1 MRPLLATFTVS
12 NNKSRTIG
20 EFMKKLVAIVSVLFL
35 IISVQPA
42 NAAAKVKVANSSK
55 ISTKTGLVSISV
67 SGLPKEHGIYISQC
81 MGIEKGKTEPSA
93 CNPSKASKLWVS
105 NVPADLKMGATPG
118 TGKLSIKVDKYFKD
132 GDCIHTKCIIYVTND
147 HNATDKTFSQAIPFK
162 FGGINL
168 F

>member
-1 MRPLLATFTVS
+1 
-12 NNKSRTIG
+12 
-20 EFMKKLVAIVSVLFL
+20 MKKLAAIVSVLFL
-35 IISVQPA
+35 VLSVQPA

-55 ISTKTGLVSISV
+55 ISTKTGLVSITV

-81 MGIEKGKTEPSA
+81 MGIDKGKTEPAA
-93 CNPSKASKLWVS
+93 CNPAKASKLWVS

-118 TGKLSIKVDKYFKD
+118 TGRLSIKVDKYFKD

-147 HNATDKTFSQAIPFK
+147 HNATDKSFSQAIPFK

>member
-1 MRPLLATFTVS
+1 
-12 NNKSRTIG
+12 
-20 EFMKKLVAIVSVLFL
+20 MKKVVAL
-35 IISVQPA
+35 ISVVLLTLSAQPA
-42 NAAAKVKVANSSK
+42 QAAPKVTVLNPSKV
-55 ISTKTGLVSISV
+55 STKTGLVTITV
-67 SGLPKEHGIYISQC
+67 SGLPTTNGIYISQC
-81 MGIEKGKTEPSA
+81 MGIDKGKTEPAA

-105 NVPADLKMGATPG
+105 NVAADQKMGAKSG

-147 HNATDKTFSQAIPFK
+147 HNATDKTTTQAIPFK

>member
-1 MRPLLATFTVS
+1 
-12 NNKSRTIG
+12 
-20 EFMKKLVAIVSVLFL
+20 MKKLAAITSVLLL
-35 IISVQPA
+35 ILSAQPA
-42 NAAAKVKVANSSK
+42 NAAVKVKVANSSK
-55 ISTKTGLVSISV
+55 ISTKTGLVSITV

-81 MGIEKGKTEPSA
+81 MGIEKGTSEPSA

-105 NVPADLKMGATPG
+105 NVAADQKMGAKPG

-132 GDCIHTKCIIYVTND
+132 GDCVHTKCIIYVTND
-147 HNATDKTFSQAIPFK
+147 HNAKDKTATQAIPFK

>member
-1 MRPLLATFTVS
+1 
-12 NNKSRTIG
+12 
-20 EFMKKLVAIVSVLFL
+20 MKKLAAITTVLLL
-35 IISVQPA
+35 ILGAQPA
-42 NAAAKVKVANSSK
+42 NAAVKVKVANSSK

-67 SGLPKEHGIYISQC
+67 TGLPKEHGIYISQC
-81 MGIEKGKTEPSA
+81 MGIEKETNEPSA
-93 CNPSKASKLWVS
+93 CNPAKASKLWVS
-105 NVPADLKMGATPG
+105 NVAADQKMGAKPG

-147 HNATDKTFSQAIPFK
+147 HNANDKTATQAIPFK

>member
-1 MRPLLATFTVS
+1 
-12 NNKSRTIG
+12 
-20 EFMKKLVAIVSVLFL
+20 MKKLAAIVSVLFL
-35 IISVQPA
+35 VLSVQPA

-55 ISTKTGLVSISV
+55 ISTKTGLVSITV

-81 MGIEKGKTEPSA
+81 MGIDKGKTEPAA
-93 CNPSKASKLWVS
+93 CNPAKASKLWVS

-118 TGKLSIKVDKYFKD
+118 TGKLSIKVDKYFED

-147 HNATDKTFSQAIPFK
+147 HNATDKSFSQAIPFK

>member
-1 MRPLLATFTVS
+1 MRSNLSPSTVS
-12 NNKSRTIG
+12 YYKSITNG
-20 EFMKKLVAIVSVLFL
+20 EFMKKLAAITTVLLL
-35 IISVQPA
+35 ILGAQPA
-42 NAAAKVKVANSSK
+42 NAAVKVKVANSSK

-67 SGLPKEHGIYISQC
+67 TGLPKKHGIYISQC
-81 MGIEKGKTEPSA
+81 MGIEKETNEPSA
-93 CNPSKASKLWVS
+93 CNPAKASKLWVS
-105 NVPADLKMGATPG
+105 NLAADQEMGAKPG

-147 HNATDKTFSQAIPFK
+147 HNAKDKTATQAIPFK

>member
-1 MRPLLATFTVS
+1 
-12 NNKSRTIG
+12 
-20 EFMKKLVAIVSVLFL
+20 MKKVVAL
-35 IISVQPA
+35 ISVVLLTLSAQPA
-42 NAAAKVKVANSSK
+42 QAAPKVTVLNPSKV
-55 ISTKTGLVSISV
+55 STKTGLVTITV
-67 SGLPKEHGIYISQC
+67 SGLPTTNGIYISQC
-81 MGIEKGKTEPSA
+81 MGIDKGKTEPAA

-105 NVPADLKMGATPG
+105 NVAADQKMGAKSG

-132 GDCIHTKCIIYVTND
+132 GDGIHTKCIIYVTND

>member
-1 MRPLLATFTVS
+1 
-12 NNKSRTIG
+12 
-20 EFMKKLVAIVSVLFL
+20 MKKVVAL
-35 IISVQPA
+35 ISVVLLTLSAQPA
-42 NAAAKVKVANSSK
+42 QAAPKVTVLNPSKV
-55 ISTKTGLVSISV
+55 STKTGLVTITV
-67 SGLPKEHGIYISQC
+67 SGLPTTNGIYISQC
-81 MGIEKGKTEPSA
+81 MGIDKGKTEPAA

-105 NVPADLKMGATPG
+105 NVAADQKMGAKSG

-147 HNATDKTFSQAIPFK
+147 HNSTDKTFTQAIPFK